1 MAQKHCKKHPDQKLV
16 EVTIRYCPVC
26 RGSKGGLQSASRMTP
41 KERKE
46 RAQKAIAARWS
57 RDKKEA

>member
-1 MAQKHCKKHPDQKLV
+1 MSRKHCKKHPDTEL
-16 EVTIRYCPVC
+16 VTISYCPVC
-26 RGSKGGLQSASRMTP
+26 RGSKGGLRTASHMTA

-57 RDKKEA
+57 KKEGAS